1 VLAGENTDALFLV
14 IGEPMIA
21 RYPGVV
27 LIDLAEAAF
36 PVVELAGA
44 DADPAEKTRDR
55 NLGLVAPRAN
65 EIDDLVARVV
75 GDPEA
80 L

>member
-1 VLAGENTDALFLV
+1 
-14 IGEPMIA
+14 MIA
-21 RYPGVV
+21 RHPGVV

-36 PVVELAGA
+36 PVVKFAGA
-44 DADPAEKTRDR
+44 DADPAKKTRDR
-55 NLGLVAPRAN
+55 NLGLVAPRAD

-75 GDPEA
+75 GNPDA

>member
-1 VLAGENTDALFLV
+1 VLAGEDTDALFFV
-14 IGEPMIA
+14 VGKPMIA
-21 RYPGVV
+21 WHPGVV
-27 LIDLAEAAF
+27 LIDFAEAAF

-75 GDPEA
+75 GRPDA
-80 L
+80 G